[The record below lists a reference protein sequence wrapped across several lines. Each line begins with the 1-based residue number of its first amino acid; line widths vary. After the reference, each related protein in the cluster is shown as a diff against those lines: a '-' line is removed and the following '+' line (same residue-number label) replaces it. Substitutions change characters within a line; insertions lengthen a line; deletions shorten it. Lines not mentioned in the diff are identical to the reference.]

1 MQERIPER
9 DPSFDDWQRALVNG
23 CRANQIA
30 LGLNANDIANLLE
43 HQEEWEERYLKTVQA
58 RAAFRAA
65 AAQKAAARKRF
76 VTQIRRLVRTLRAR
90 LGTNDAILAQL
101 GLKPLERSHRPRPGP
116 TSPPLLTVDGR
127 DAALH
132 RLSFRDS
139 ATPHRRGKPV
149 GMVGVEVWRAI
160 AAAGAAPP
168 EDAYRLLGV
177 ATRSPHEVPSRP
189 EDAGMVAHYRVRWL
203 GTRGRTG
210 PFSRVASAVVGL
222 PTAA

>member
-9 DPSFDDWQRALVNG
+9 DPSFDDWQRVLVNG
-23 CRANQIA
+23 CRTNQIA

-76 VTQIRRLVRTLRAR
+76 VAQIRRLIRTLRAR

-116 TSPPLLTVDGR
+116 TTAPLLTVDGR
-127 DAALH
+127 DPARHGLA
-132 RLSFRDS
+132 FRDS
-139 ATPHRRGKPV
+139 ATPDRRGKPA
-149 GMVGVEVWRAI
+149 GMVGVEVWRAVV
-160 AAAGAAPP
+160 AAGTDPGEEAF
-168 EDAYRLLGV
+168 RLLGV
-177 ATRSPHEVPSRP
+177 ATRSPHAVPARA
-189 EDAGMVAHYRVRWL
+189 EDAGLIAHYRVRWL

-210 PFSRVASAVVGL
+210 PFSEVARVVVSPLG
-222 PTAA
+222 